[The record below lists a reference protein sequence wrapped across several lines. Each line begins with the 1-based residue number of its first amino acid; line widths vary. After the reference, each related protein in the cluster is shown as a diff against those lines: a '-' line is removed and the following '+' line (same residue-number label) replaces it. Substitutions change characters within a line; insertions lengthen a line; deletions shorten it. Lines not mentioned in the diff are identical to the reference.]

1 METAEAAHP
10 EVTITPHARAWYRLA
25 RWAFRALGWL
35 LFRIEVT
42 GQSNVP
48 RGNYIVAA
56 NHLSWID
63 PFLLMMYLPAEPR
76 LYYLGAQQA
85 VNQGWKG
92 WVMDHFDML
101 IPVNRGAAWLGRD
114 VLEKPKR
121 VLAAGAVLGLFP
133 EGRLAP
139 KEGELLPLERGI
151 GHILL
156 TASQPV
162 LPVAISGAQE
172 LYLRKQV
179 NVRIGAPL
187 RVEVEG
193 LGRHQAIDAAME
205 QVAEALRRLL
215 PTYQEPKPTLKLM
228 RFLSNLL
235 DVGLPKP
242 AKPPT
247 E

>member
-1 METAEAAHP
+1 MKTADAARN
-10 EVTITPHARAWYRLA
+10 EVALTPHARAWYRLA
-25 RWAFRALGWL
+25 RWVFRVLGWL
-35 LFRIEVT
+35 LFRITVT
-42 GQSNVP
+42 GQSNTP

-63 PFLLMMYLPAEPR
+63 PFLLMIYLPAEPR
-76 LYYLGAQQA
+76 LYFLGAQQA

-101 IPVNRGAAWLGRD
+101 IPVKRGAAWLGRE

-121 VLAAGAVLGLFP
+121 VLEAGAVLGLFP
-133 EGRLAP
+133 EGRLGP

-156 TASQPV
+156 TEDKPV

-179 NVRIGAPL
+179 NVRIGEPL

-193 LGRHQAIDAAME
+193 MGRHEAIGAAVD
-205 QVAEALRRLL
+205 QVAGALRRLL
-215 PTYQEPKPTLKLM
+215 PAYQEPQPTLKLM

-235 DVGLPKP
+235 DMGLPKP
-242 AKPPT
+242 ADSRAD
-247 E
+247 

>member
-1 METAEAAHP
+1 MKTADAARN

-35 LFRIEVT
+35 LFRITVT

-48 RGNYIVAA
+48 RGAYIVAA

-63 PFLLMMYLPAEPR
+63 PFLLMIYLPAEPR
-76 LYYLGAQQA
+76 LYFLGAQQA

-92 WVMDHFDML
+92 WIMDHFDML
-101 IPVNRGAAWLGRD
+101 IPVKRGAAWLGRE
-114 VLEKPKR
+114 VLERPKR

-133 EGRLAP
+133 EGRLGS
-139 KEGELLPLERGI
+139 KEGDLLPLERGI

-156 TASQPV
+156 TADEPV

-172 LYLRKQV
+172 LYLRKRV
-179 NVRIGAPL
+179 TVRIGEPL
-187 RVEVEG
+187 RVEIGG
-193 LGRHQAIDAAME
+193 LGRHEAIDAAVD
-205 QVAEALRRLL
+205 QVAGALRRLL
-215 PTYQEPKPTLKLM
+215 PAYQEPRPAFKAM

-235 DVGLPKP
+235 DIGLPSS
-242 AKPPT
+242 AKTPGD
-247 E
+247 